1 MKNTLFIGELP
12 SGAPEE
18 QAKPKKGRSK
28 RAAPPPQDDEP
39 RGPRKQAV
47 QADEPREPVVF
58 TPPAFASMPLGRLD
72 DDCECVDS
80 SCRGT
85 AHDIMAEGRH
95 DFVGLGFSEPAW
107 LVECVLCGTGQW
119 ARVVPGLLQPREEEF
134 VFRDGRFAGQT
145 ISEALRHP
153 RGPEYMTWA
162 AQSHPREAVRK
173 AVKSHM
179 DALAVGR

>member
-1 MKNTLFIGELP
+1 MKNTLFIGELA

-28 RAAPPPQDDEP
+28 RATPPPQDDEP
-39 RGPRKQAV
+39 RGPI
-47 QADEPREPVVF
+47 VF
-58 TPPAFASMPLGRLD
+58 TPPAVAIMPMGRLD
-72 DDCECVDS
+72 EGCECCDS

-85 AHDIMAEGRH
+85 SHDIMHEGRH
-95 DFVGLGFSEPAW
+95 DFLGLGFSEPAW

-179 DALAVGR
+179 DGLAAAR

>member
-18 QAKPKKGRSK
+18 QAKPKKARSK
-28 RAAPPPQDDEP
+28 KKQDVQPDEP
-39 RGPRKQAV
+39 RG
-47 QADEPREPVVF
+47 PVVF
-58 TPPAFASMPLGRLD
+58 TPPAFALMPLGRLD
-72 DDCECVDS
+72 DGCECADS

-85 AHDIMAEGRH
+85 SHDIMAEGRH

-107 LVECVLCGTGQW
+107 LVECCICGTGQW
-119 ARVVPGLLQPREEEF
+119 TRVVAGVLQERTEEF
-134 VFRDGRFAGQT
+134 RFRDGRFAGQT

-153 RGPEYMTWA
+153 RGMDYMAWA

-179 DALAVGR
+179 DGLAAAR